1 VTKRIVRWYLRE
13 LELDVTPTT
22 PTGALVVLACAA
34 GSDVQEQSDATGISV
49 DRLRASVLDGLDL
62 MPCDS
67 DRLGAWLVCALW
79 RHGFRCGLTDEENG
93 DRASVEVMALRCDPT
108 PAWWADF
115 GDYAAGVQHRRQIE
129 DDARRLRR
137 LTIEEAI
144 DIRDRYER
152 GRTMSQIA
160 EIFAVNVSTVHRCIR
175 GRTNA
180 AKAAEEHKTRG

>member
-1 VTKRIVRWYLRE
+1 VSKRIVRWYLRE

-22 PTGALVVLACAA
+22 PTGVLVVLACAA
-34 GSDVQEQSDATGISV
+34 GSDVQEQSDATGIRAA
-49 DRLRASVLDGLDL
+49 RLRAAVLDGVDL
-62 MPCDS
+62 FACDS

-79 RHGFRCGLTDEENG
+79 RHGYRCGLTEEENG
-93 DRASVEVMALRCDPT
+93 QRATVEAMAMRCDPV

-115 GDYAAGVQHRRQIE
+115 GDYSDGIQHRRQIA